1 MTDLFTPLD
10 LGHTTLKNRF
20 LMGSMHTG
28 LEEAKDGFH
37 KMAEFYAQRARG
49 GVGLIVTGG
58 IAPNLQGRLSP
69 FGTQLSFPWQVKKHK
84 KVTKAVHE
92 NGSKICL
99 QILHAG
105 RYGYHPLIVSASN
118 TKAPISPFKARKI
131 TKLEIKKTIFDFANT
146 ARLAQKA
153 GYDGVE
159 IMGSEGYF
167 LNQFLAPK
175 TNLRKDEYGGSFE
188 NRSRIVQEV
197 IQAIRKKVGEKFIII
212 YRLSMIDLIKDGQSL
227 EEVITLA
234 KSLKD
239 LGVDIINTGIGWH
252 EARIPTIATMVPR
265 AAFVFISQQ
274 IKKEVSIPVITTNR
288 INNGDD
294 AKKIVSE
301 GIADMVSMARPFLAD
316 PDLVAKIEQNRDSEI
331 NTCIACNQACLDH
344 IFKNKICSCLV
355 NPKACHETEF
365 KNSKTSS
372 KNILVLGAG
381 PAGLAFSIEAASLGH
396 RVTIVEKNT
405 EIGGQFNLAKVIP
418 GKEEFHETIRY
429 FETMIKK
436 YEIDLKLNT
445 PITIEDLKPLGQ
457 FGQGYDEYVFSTGVV
472 PRVPQIKG
480 IENKKVLTYPEA
492 IRNPDQV
499 GKRVAIIGA
508 GGIGF
513 DTAEILLHSQSTDSV
528 QEFFDHWGIDSLYK
542 ERGAIKSKV
551 KPSPK
556 REIFLLQRK
565 TSKHGA
571 GLGKTTGWIHR
582 QSLKD
587 HEVQMLGGVKY
598 KEINDQGLVI
608 DHENQEKLLEV
619 DNIILCS
626 GQYSDNKLYSD
637 SKSVL
642 KKRTHLIGGAKLAQ
656 EIDAKRAIDEG
667 VRLAHSL

>member
-1 MTDLFTPLD
+1 M
-10 LGHTTLKNRF
+10 
-20 LMGSMHTG
+20 
-28 LEEAKDGFH
+28 
-37 KMAEFYAQRARG
+37 
-49 GVGLIVTGG
+49 
-58 IAPNLQGRLSP
+58 
-69 FGTQLSFPWQVKKHK
+69 
-84 KVTKAVHE
+84 
-92 NGSKICL
+92 
-99 QILHAG
+99 
-105 RYGYHPLIVSASN
+105 SASN

-146 ARLAQKA
+146 AKLAQKA

-188 NRSRIVQEV
+188 NRSRIVHEV
-197 IQAIRKKVGEKFIII
+197 IKAIRKKVGEKFIII

-227 EEVITLA
+227 DEVITLA
-234 KSLKD
+234 KSLKA

-316 PDLVAKIEQNRDSEI
+316 PNLVAKIEQNRDNEI

-365 KNSKTSS
+365 KMSQSTS
-372 KNILVLGAG
+372 KNILVIGAG

-396 RVTIVEKNT
+396 KVTIIEKSS
-405 EIGGQFNLAKVIP
+405 EVGGQFNLAKVIP

-429 FETMIKK
+429 FKTMIEK
-436 YEIDLKLNT
+436 YEIDLRLNT
-445 PITIEDLKPLGQ
+445 PINIEDLKPEGK
-457 FGQGYDEYVFSTGVV
+457 FGQGYDEYIFSTGVV
-472 PRVPQIKG
+472 PRIPQIAG

-513 DTAEILLHSQSTDSV
+513 DTAEILLHSQTTDSV
-528 QEFFDHWGIDSLYK
+528 QGFFDHWGIDSLYK
-542 ERGAIKSKV
+542 ERGAIKSKM
-551 KPSPK
+551 KPVAK

-608 DHENQEKLLEV
+608 DHENKEKILEV
-619 DNIILCS
+619 DHIILCS

-637 SKSVL
+637 SKSIL

-667 VRLAHSL
+667 VRLAHRL